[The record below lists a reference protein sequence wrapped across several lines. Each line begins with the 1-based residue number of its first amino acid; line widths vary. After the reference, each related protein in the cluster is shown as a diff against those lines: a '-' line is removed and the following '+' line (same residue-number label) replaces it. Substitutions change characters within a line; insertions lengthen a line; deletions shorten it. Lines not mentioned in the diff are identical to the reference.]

1 MELPSTNIV
10 RSGEGKRES
19 VRSCLGVMRL
29 STVSGQEWVGLEA
42 IGGGVVGSSVAGL
55 SGEQVV
61 RVISGLLMNR
71 R

>member
-10 RSGEGKRES
+10 RSGEGKGES

-42 IGGGVVGSSVAGL
+42 IGREVRSSVVGL

>member
-10 RSGEGKRES
+10 RSGEGKGEL

-42 IGGGVVGSSVAGL
+42 IGGEVGSSVVVL
-55 SGEQVV
+55 SGEQVM
-61 RVISGLLMNR
+61 RVISGLSMNR